1 MADRR
6 LIAATITAALVA
18 HGKGTPQ
25 DIADAIRIYRGC
37 LSELAKLPPGEP
49 GHPPGPQSKSG
60 S

>member
-49 GHPPGPQSKSG
+49 DTRPGPQSKSG